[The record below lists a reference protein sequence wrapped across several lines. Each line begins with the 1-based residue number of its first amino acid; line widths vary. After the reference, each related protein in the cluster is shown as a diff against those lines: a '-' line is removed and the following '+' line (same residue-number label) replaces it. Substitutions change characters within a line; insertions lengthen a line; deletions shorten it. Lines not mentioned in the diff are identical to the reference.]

1 MMQTAVEIANV
12 IGAFGTLIVAWLVYQ
27 FGKQQAAQNDAR
39 ADRQLHL
46 DQQNLRLSMLDRR
59 MKVLSEVREV
69 WLDYTV
75 NGRLSPEMLPR
86 LYRAFEE
93 AGLIYDD
100 NLLQDLNVVTTRLD
114 MLDRTFRRLEA
125 ARSDE
130 QRYQSLLEKQFKTE
144 DELWPVLD
152 PLLEKMRMATRI
164 QEVK

>member
-1 MMQTAVEIANV
+1 
-12 IGAFGTLIVAWLVYQ
+12 
-27 FGKQQAAQNDAR
+27 
-39 ADRQLHL
+39 
-46 DQQNLRLSMLDRR
+46 MLDRR